1 MVGGLCKSVSFFFAA
16 AAALLF
22 LFRAFGGVSDAS
34 VDERTG
40 AFAAQEN
47 DEPALAPGA
56 KSQLAS
62 HDSLEAATRALEQA
76 QKLSACGFVAGAP
89 FTTSREFLAR
99 SRARGRQTE
108 RPKRFSFFS
117 QPRHAA
123 PPRRAPLTV

>member
-62 HDSLEAATRALEQA
+62 HDSLVAATRALEQA
-76 QKLSACGFVAGAP
+76 GAW
-89 FTTSREFLAR
+89 S
-99 SRARGRQTE
+99 G
-108 RPKRFSFFS
+108 
-117 QPRHAA
+117 
-123 PPRRAPLTV
+123 